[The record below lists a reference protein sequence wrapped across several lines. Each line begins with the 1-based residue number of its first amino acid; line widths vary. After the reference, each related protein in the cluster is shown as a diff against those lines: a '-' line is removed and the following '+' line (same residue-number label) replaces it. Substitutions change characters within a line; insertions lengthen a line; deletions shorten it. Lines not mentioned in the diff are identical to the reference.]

1 MFVVTAS
8 RIRMRACAGLLLFC
22 FAAIGAHAQTPPP
35 SAPPPLKPGGTPPAV
50 AAQAGGQRLQATNP
64 VAPTRKSV
72 RSGGK
77 IYLSYCTNCHGH
89 DGEAS
94 SVGAR
99 KAGKQV
105 NDLTESV
112 PALSDSELAAIIA
125 DGRGTM
131 PATKNQLE
139 ERRIWDIV
147 NYLRYA
153 FPAGKAAAPPVL
165 YPGGPGDMQMH

>member
-1 MFVVTAS
+1 MFVVTTL
-8 RIRMRACAGLLLFC
+8 RILRACAWLLLYC
-22 FAAIGAHAQTPPP
+22 FAAIGAHAQTTA
-35 SAPPPLKPGGTPPAV
+35 SATPPLKPGATAPA
-50 AAQAGGQRLQATNP
+50 AAGGQRLQAANP

-89 DGEAS
+89 DGKAS

-99 KAGKQV
+99 APDKQV
-105 NDLTESV
+105 NNLSETV
-112 PALSDSELAAIIA
+112 PVLSDGELAAIIA

-153 FPAGKAAAPPVL
+153 FPLSKAAAPPPAP

>member
-1 MFVVTAS
+1 MFVVTAL
-8 RIRMRACAGLLLFC
+8 RVRVRPCAWLALFC
-22 FAAIGAHAQTPPP
+22 LAASGAHAQTPP
-35 SAPPPLKPGGTPPAV
+35 LKPGATPPTV

-89 DGEAS
+89 DGKAT
-94 SVGAR
+94 SVGVRAQ
-99 KAGKQV
+99 GQQV
-105 NDLTESV
+105 NNLTETV
-112 PALSDSELAAIIA
+112 PALTDSELAAIIA
-125 DGRGTM
+125 DGRGAM

-153 FPAGKAAAPPVL
+153 FPHTKAPPPDTR
-165 YPGGPGDMQMH
+165 PGGPGDMQMH